1 MPKANQNGT
10 GNGTPP
16 GAGTGPGVGAGNQTP
31 LPPPTGT
38 PSVDLAEGLPKND
51 YMIEAGNS
59 GLRVF
64 GGFVAEEFDP
74 NLRGMRG
81 MRMYREMSDSNPT
94 IGAFNYV
101 LTQVVSKLAW
111 HLQPADQTPLSLLAQ
126 QFYESLLED
135 MDHTWTEFIQ
145 EALSMVIFGYAP
157 IEIVLKMRSGKQKDN
172 RFSSKFDD
180 GMMGIRKLALRS
192 QETVL
197 RWIMDADN
205 NSILGM
211 VQMPWTGGIRM
222 IPRSKMLLLR
232 TRSNRNNPEG
242 RSLLR
247 NAYRPYYFSKRVEEI
262 EGIGIER
269 DLAGFPL
276 MMIPAEVISAGTKGT
291 DPDAA
296 ATLASYKNLVK
307 NVKRNSQEG
316 AVLPSDRD
324 EHGQLLFELKL
335 LNSAGKRNFDT
346 NVIIERYQQQIA
358 SSVMADFLLLGHG
371 QGGRGTGTLSQD
383 KITMFYEAIAGLV
396 QIIAEALN
404 KELVPLIGELNGIP
418 DENQP
423 QFFTDKPEQVDLG
436 KLGAYINALAASGM
450 VIFPNKDLENYLYE
464 VAGLPEPTDETRAS
478 QEEIQSAGGEAGMP
492 GTGGAAVPGAKGSP
506 FGQGA
511 GQGPQLFGGA
521 GQPPGGGMN
530 GPGGGQRPQAGA
542 QGAFGQQKQQIRPPM
557 ASGGGG
563 PGSANNGTMG
573 Y

>member
-38 PSVDLAEGLPKND
+38 PSVDLAGGLPKND

-157 IEIVLKMRSGKQKDN
+157 IEIVLKMRSGKQTDN

-269 DLAGFPL
+269 DLAGFPV
-276 MMIPAEVISAGTKGT
+276 MMIPAEVISAGAKGT

-296 ATLASYKNLVK
+296 ATLGSYKNLVK

-324 EHGQLLFELKL
+324 EHGNLLFELKL
-335 LNSAGKRNFDT
+335 LSSGGKRNFDT

-542 QGAFGQQKQQIRPPM
+542 QGTFGQQRQQIRPPM
-557 ASGGGG
+557 GSGGGG